1 MRLVSAGAKRQVHNF
16 KCTMMQLPPLVL
28 HLKHDHLQLNGARVL
43 YTMIAE
49 DGTCRHWSRNSR
61 PCCNRHNLRR
71 VQVSVR
77 VDGDFIARDDV
88 DEMIAMIVENI
99 WLIFIRLW
107 RYCEQ
112 DGLPVIILCD
122 ALIEVRVRGTAIREI
137 TDDIARGAMRV
148 SLYEQ
153 DLQVTKGVN
162 TRAQHRIMMLDKK
175 RRST

>member
-1 MRLVSAGAKRQVHNF
+1 M
-16 KCTMMQLPPLVL
+16 
-28 HLKHDHLQLNGARVL
+28 
-43 YTMIAE
+43 
-49 DGTCRHWSRNSR
+49 
-61 PCCNRHNLRR
+61 RR